1 MDFLVVVFLSVC
13 VCVCVLCG
21 CNEDLFFK
29 EKFLLFLFPSSVSL
43 LCSFKKSRLFCL
55 CFDLIIFSRQT
66 KEMNPH

>member
-13 VCVCVLCG
+13 VCVCCARC

-43 LCSFKKSRLFCL
+43 CSALLKKVFV
-55 CFDLIIFSRQT
+55 FFVFALI
-66 KEMNPH
+66 